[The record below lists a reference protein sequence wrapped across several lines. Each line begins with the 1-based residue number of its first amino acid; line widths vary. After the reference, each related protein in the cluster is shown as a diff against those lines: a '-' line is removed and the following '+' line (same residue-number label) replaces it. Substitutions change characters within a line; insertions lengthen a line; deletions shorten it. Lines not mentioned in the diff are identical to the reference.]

1 MSIESISSVTSA
13 AEMDPSFSMSAT
25 TGINQTNQFSDMVTQ
40 GLEQVNKKLL
50 TTETDLQQLA
60 TGDVQ
65 SLHQVMM
72 RMEESQLSFQLMM
85 QVRNRLLEAYQS
97 VMTMQI

>member
-1 MSIESISSVTSA
+1 MTIESISSVINTSA
-13 AEMDPSFSMSAT
+13 IDPSLAT
-25 TGINQTNQFSDMVTQ
+25 PATSGIGQTNQFFDMVTQ
-40 GLEQVNKKLL
+40 GLEQVNKKIL

>member
-1 MSIESISSVTSA
+1 MSIESISSITNA
-13 AEMDPSFSMSAT
+13 AAIDPSFAMPGT

-60 TGDVQ
+60 TGDAP

>member
-1 MSIESISSVTSA
+1 VSIESISSVINTPA
-13 AEMDPSFSMSAT
+13 IDPSSPMSAT
-25 TGINQTNQFSDMVTQ
+25 AGINQTGQFFDMVTQ
-40 GLEQVNKKLL
+40 GLNQVNQKLL

-60 TGDVQ
+60 TGDAP